1 MLFRRKKEEVKPEFQ
16 EVQEVKLPTL
26 EEINKESVGEK
37 QVSEEVKPI
46 QIEEKIEKPT
56 LPLPETKV
64 EPERKIKIEEL
75 RKVAPLFIKL
85 EKYEEILNTIADV
98 KSVLNLLKDS
108 FSVFEENEKIRTE
121 TIEAIKENIE
131 RVGEKISS
139 LDSIL
144 LRPAGYEERREKEF
158 RAEEVKDTLSALKS
172 QIDKLKQELHS
183 LE

>member
-56 LPLPETKV
+56 LPETKV

-108 FSVFEENEKIRTE
+108 FSVFEENERIRTE

>member
-56 LPLPETKV
+56 LPETKF

-108 FSVFEENEKIRTE
+108 FSVFEENERIRTE

-172 QIDKLKQELHS
+172 QIDKLKQELRS